1 MGNSQQTYPFTT
13 FSYETD
19 RSKIE
24 NQYALNKFQ
33 DKFYGKVP
41 ISSQLNQKKGLK
53 TIDIFERTRA
63 KSYSMPQNRKWTK
76 KEAVPVPLFVNLSQV
91 GSSRNPPAQATR
103 RGKSDAPP
111 QSITEQ
117 DEDKEGDQ
125 LLRRSI

>member
-1 MGNSQQTYPFTT
+1 MYQLNLLKPNQRVKVRAFLPQQNRKNLAFVGNSQQTFPFTT

-63 KSYSMPQNRKWTK
+63 KSYSMP
-76 KEAVPVPLFVNLSQV
+76 
-91 GSSRNPPAQATR
+91 
-103 RGKSDAPP
+103 
-111 QSITEQ
+111 
-117 DEDKEGDQ
+117 
-125 LLRRSI
+125 